1 MYNYV
6 IFKLVRASSIEQ
18 YFIEINEWEVIC

>member
-1 MYNYV
+1 MYNIV
-6 IFKLVRASSIEQ
+6 NFIIVRYSSIKQ